1 MPGPVPSEC
10 WRGAAACRWCA
21 KAEKERTFILRD
33 GALHS
38 PSSGRSENPSRF
50 DDKGRVVLT
59 RDEERKKHSD
69 FIQRAQRR
77 VMYLHP
83 TQGTMLGPYVVDD
96 AFAKAYDEGYARGR
110 QEKFMAYRGKG
121 PPPDWRD
128 QGWRYP
134 VGSKED
140 AAFRR
145 GNMAGLEEPWI
156 PGELDVFFMKSV
168 PPAPG
173 RQGNPRGQPSYGIG
187 KTSQLA
193 RLGGRHSQVC
203 TICSQP
209 ATWIETWWQSGID
222 PYTKKPFWIDDRY
235 YCEAHAPRSS
245 NPDEKFY
252 VVPWRESNRYV
263 LSDVI
268 ATYARE
274 KPAAAFAWK
283 KTQEPGAP
291 PRGFVVRTRHYIQDL
306 PVPELERSSNPGL
319 LLLGNPPEYRYERD
333 DRGFLVEYEKAD
345 AFGPGKKGIWRR
357 LIPENEAS
365 LPKCGK
371 HYRLHC
377 PDCYIGP
384 RHNPPMS
391 RAKAQAEARR
401 RWGADAWADPIVRGA
416 HPGGMVAIG
425 DGHGLS
431 ITAGSWEEAFAQADG
446 RASRPNPGF
455 GEAPYNPED
464 VTAHHAVRTR
474 GGQYLHGVSGC
485 YKAFYG
491 ANYLRFPVQ
500 VDAYLR
506 AIPLGKKCAWCGQ
519 RMAPREAPPLV
530 RPNPDAP
537 ADVRMAWE
545 KFHFT
550 DFDKAR
556 SVEIDSIPGV
566 PEQLWA
572 LGQWQ
577 DCVLEDGTRWS
588 RRGKPGSPSPW
599 LCHDTTDNSLW
610 IVSIDPLPAVRN
622 GAKVKTIAYC
632 THSASD
638 KDHAVYEHKF
648 HKPLPTIEIVKAKGY
663 PLAALLQGGKYTVT
677 DWIRK

>member
-38 PSSGRSENPSRF
+38 PSSGRSENPPRF

-83 TQGTMLGPYVVDD
+83 TQGTTLGPYVVDD

-110 QEKFMAYRGKG
+110 QEKFMAYRGVG

-156 PGELDVFFMKSV
+156 PGELDVLYMKSV

-173 RQGNPRGQPSYGIG
+173 RQGNPSSPTRAEATYGDGAIAFVVQYG
-187 KTSQLA
+187 KRRKYGVDIMAQDEGGAHCVHLKHFGPMDTIREA
-193 RLGGRHSQVC
+193 RKHADYMNG
-203 TICSQP
+203 P
-209 ATWIETWWQSGID
+209 ADDAASRSDNPGET
-222 PYTKKPFWIDDRY
+222 
-235 YCEAHAPRSS
+235 
-245 NPDEKFY
+245 FY

-274 KPAAAFAWK
+274 KAASAFAWK

-291 PRGFVVRTRHYIQDL
+291 EHGFVVRSRHYIRDL
-306 PVPELERSSNPGL
+306 PLPEFERSSNPGL

-377 PDCYIGP
+377 PDCY
-384 RHNPPMS
+384 
-391 RAKAQAEARR
+391 
-401 RWGADAWADPIVRGA
+401 
-416 HPGGMVAIG
+416 
-425 DGHGLS
+425 
-431 ITAGSWEEAFAQADG
+431 
-446 RASRPNPGF
+446 SRPRSNPGF
-455 GEAPYNPED
+455 GDAPYNPED

-622 GAKVKTIAYC
+622 GAKVKTIAYR